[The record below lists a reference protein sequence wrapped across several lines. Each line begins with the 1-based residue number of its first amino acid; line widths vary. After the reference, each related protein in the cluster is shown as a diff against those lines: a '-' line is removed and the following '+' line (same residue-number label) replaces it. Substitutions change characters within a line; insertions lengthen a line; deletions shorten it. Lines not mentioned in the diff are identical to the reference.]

1 LISSRQRPC
10 FSIVVAVN
18 ELDRSFTPAWD
29 GFFIPVRSE
38 NAFDRGLGEHL
49 PRLRR
54 FALSLS
60 RNAADADDL
69 TQQTLE
75 KALRARNQWEAG
87 TRLDSWLYRIM
98 RNAWV
103 DTRRARARAS
113 RMTAPE
119 EEGVAVGADP
129 RPALEA
135 GLELARI
142 RRAMNRLPDDQRLA
156 VALVLVEGCSY
167 EEAAAILNIPVG
179 TLSSR
184 LVRGR
189 AALLTLLG
197 GA

>member
-1 LISSRQRPC
+1 
-10 FSIVVAVN
+10 
-18 ELDRSFTPAWD
+18 
-29 GFFIPVRSE
+29 
-38 NAFDRGLGEHL
+38 
-49 PRLRR
+49 LRR

-60 RNAADADDL
+60 RDPADADDL

-75 KALRARNQWEAG
+75 KALRAREQWQAG

-98 RNAWV
+98 RNAWI
-103 DTRRARARAS
+103 DTRRSRARTS
-113 RMTAPE
+113 RVTAPE
-119 EEGVAVGADP
+119 EEAAQVGEDP
-129 RPALEA
+129 RPGLEA
-135 GLELARI
+135 NLEIARV
-142 RRAMNRLPDDQRLA
+142 RRAMEQLPDDQRVA

-167 EEAAAILNIPVG
+167 EEAATILKIPLG